1 MDMQTTLICIGI
13 VVISAVSILLISL
26 FGMKGKSYEEAIAE
40 QRKLPDDL
48 LLSKKDKSKDKKH
61 KNKSG
66 KKVKE
71 KKEKDEKDGKEEKQ
85 EHVQFEETP
94 QILPPELPLQEG
106 NKASKK
112 KGKPEKVKPILVN
125 KDEPLAI
132 ASEISSSQH
141 ILGETNHFE
150 LIQPKDDLELIRNH
164 SKENLSQINQI
175 NQSEPMVSKP
185 LKETP
190 TKLKKNVKEPI
201 KKKDENIKEEKKET
215 NVNVNVSPAIANKE
229 VVKEIKDQQKEAVV
243 KEVKEVVKDPVPAVQ
258 LPNKESKKTKK
269 KNDILAQI
277 GGDKDAV
284 NVSLLML
291 FIQKAELSR
300 SEIQIIIEQ
309 LLNMQMDN
317 PSEHSEWTEGRA
329 DPVIKLKKQLAEKE
343 KALTE
348 EHEASVAFQ
357 TKLKE
362 LRSEFNAER
371 SRLSANARQLE
382 EALNNKITEAQ
393 TLHTRM
399 QHILESHAAEKQ
411 GFARQIEQLQ
421 TKVNEDAA
429 IIHKMQE
436 DQGQTQGHLQ
446 QELINQRKQLEVQFA
461 QMHEAESTLKAQLA
475 QKHVEVQD
483 LQNELQVSCANSTAE
498 IEMLQQQLS
507 IMQGQLMHTEQQL
520 QHFKES
526 SDRLQDVARQLEESH
541 RAHADLD
548 HRLKNSHRHEQDL
561 QKQVNSLQAEL
572 NVVKV
577 EANEIS
583 SLKSELTKA
592 QTELLKMESELS
604 LSKNEANSE
613 AAEIIALNTALCD
626 IEEEL
631 KKCKEELEYVYNDL
645 KKSKEEV
652 KYTESIC
659 NDMKKELERL
669 NNDLDKMVG
678 NNAQLK
684 DEAVKYQNES
694 RKLQEE
700 LSQLKIMLA
709 KAHEQIKTNN
719 EAASEL
725 KVLKAEIQRLQIG
738 EKKSS
743 EIQIQVTRLQEE
755 KDRLSAQLVNFM
767 EMQKEIQKLREEN
780 ESLASQLTA
789 TTERPAAD
797 GHENGIEEKLQ
808 KNNIELLEHVNLL
821 AQKDSQLDGLRTE
834 LTHQEAELNKLNAQV
849 DALKSDMSNKN
860 SLVERLQNDLD
871 AQRSKNNELRTKN
884 WKVMEALSAAESRAK
899 SNNGKGIVDIA
910 QKIKAEQQEQTKAFL
925 QRVFPEIK
933 VTETSHEQW
942 LNAFENKVY
951 FFINTLKD
959 KTVVEVNPDIEKQN
973 IHLQEMVS
981 HYKKIIDDTEGM
993 LTKLQSHIESEET
1006 RWQALLQQKE
1016 SEVSNLR
1023 VELTELQTKLK
1034 TNEKFRDKVSELE
1047 AKLQDAQFLREQ
1059 TNAELSVLKVA
1070 QKSVANGNM
1079 CNHDLAAL
1087 EKLQEEKTWLSE
1099 ELQTERNKRATLDA
1113 SVAKLNALVETSE
1126 SSLTEEKNLVARLQ
1140 QEISQLKNEGC
1151 GGCSSSEQSMLN
1163 GPPTSDSPISEL
1175 NNRISEMQTPLAA
1188 QNLIAALE
1196 STFLKNTEFAN
1207 CSMTKSMN
1215 LVQSQQEIDNSSL
1228 TSKYSSKSCHMTDHN
1243 TQASWN
1249 PLNGQQHKKHKKKR
1263 KGGSRKK

>member
-1163 GPPTSDSPISEL
+1163 GPPTSDSPISE
-1175 NNRISEMQTPLAA
+1175 TPLAA

>member
-13 VVISAVSILLISL
+13 VIISAVSILLISL

-164 SKENLSQINQI
+164 SKENLSQMNQI

-201 KKKDENIKEEKKET
+201 KKKDEPIKEEKKET
-215 NVNVNVSPAIANKE
+215 NVNVNVSSAIANKE

-461 QMHEAESTLKAQLA
+461 QMHEAESTLKAQLT

-541 RAHADLD
+541 RAHAELD

-577 EANEIS
+577 EANEVS
-583 SLKSELTKA
+583 SLKSELTKV

-613 AAEIIALNTALCD
+613 AAEIIALNTTLCNR
-626 IEEEL
+626 EEEFQ
-631 KKCKEELEYVYNDL
+631 KCKEDLEFVYNDL

-709 KAHEQIKTNN
+709 KTHEQIKANN

-767 EMQKEIQKLREEN
+767 EIQKEIQKLREEN

-910 QKIKAEQQEQTKAFL
+910 QKIKAEHQEQTKAFL

-1006 RWQALLQQKE
+1006 RWQSLLQQKE

-1047 AKLQDAQFLREQ
+1047 AKLLDAQFLREQ

-1163 GPPTSDSPISEL
+1163 GPPTSDSPISE
-1175 NNRISEMQTPLAA
+1175 TPLAA

>member
-871 AQRSKNNELRTKN
+871 AQRSKNN
-884 WKVMEALSAAESRAK
+884 
-899 SNNGKGIVDIA
+899 DIA

-1163 GPPTSDSPISEL
+1163 GPPTSDSPISEQL

>member
-1163 GPPTSDSPISEL
+1163 GPPTSDSPISE
-1175 NNRISEMQTPLAA
+1175 
-1188 QNLIAALE
+1188 
-1196 STFLKNTEFAN
+1196 STKKSTAKRRRFAGWF
-1207 CSMTKSMN
+1207 KKK
-1215 LVQSQQEIDNSSL
+1215 V
-1228 TSKYSSKSCHMTDHN
+1228 TSKNK
-1243 TQASWN
+1243 
-1249 PLNGQQHKKHKKKR
+1249 LR
-1263 KGGSRKK
+1263 

>member
-1 MDMQTTLICIGI
+1 MDMQTTLVCIGAVI
-13 VVISAVSILLISL
+13 VSAVILCLSI
-26 FGMKGKSYEEAIAE
+26 FGIKEKSYEEAIAE

-48 LLSKKDKSKDKKH
+48 LLSKKDKSKEKKH

-71 KKEKDEKDGKEEKQ
+71 KKEEKEEKEEKDDKQ

-94 QILPPELPLQEG
+94 QILSSELPSQEG

-112 KGKPEKVKPILVN
+112 KGKPEKVKPILIN

-132 ASEISSSQH
+132 VTELSSSQPL
-141 ILGETNHFE
+141 LGETNHFE
-150 LIQPKDDLELIRNH
+150 LIQPKDDLELIRSH
-164 SKENLSQINQI
+164 SKENLQQI
-175 NQSEPMVSKP
+175 NQSESIASKSP
-185 LKETP
+185 KETP
-190 TKLKKNVKEPI
+190 TKMKRNIKEPI
-201 KKKDENIKEEKKET
+201 KKKDENVKEEKKET
-215 NVNVNVSPAIANKE
+215 NVNVNVLSTANKE
-229 VVKEIKDQQKEAVV
+229 GAKETKDQQKEAVI
-243 KEVKEVVKDPVPAVQ
+243 KDIKEVVKDPVQ
-258 LPNKESKKTKK
+258 LSNKESKKTKK

-300 SEIQIIIEQ
+300 SEIQILIDQ
-309 LLNMQMDN
+309 LLNKQLDN

-343 KALTE
+343 KALTD
-348 EHEASVAFQ
+348 EHEVSIAFQ
-357 TKLKE
+357 NKVKE
-362 LRSEFNAER
+362 LRAEFNAEK

-421 TKVNEDAA
+421 TKVNEDTA

-436 DQGQTQGHLQ
+436 DQGQTQGHMQ
-446 QELINQRKQLEVQFA
+446 QELIAQRKQMEVQFA
-461 QMHEAESTLKAQLA
+461 QMHENETALKGQLA
-475 QKHVEVQD
+475 QKHVEVQE
-483 LQNELQVSCANSTAE
+483 LQNELQVSCANSAAE

-507 IMQGQLMHTEQQL
+507 IMQGQLIHTEQQL
-520 QHFKES
+520 QHFKET

-548 HRLKNSHRHEQDL
+548 HRFKNSHLHEQEL
-561 QKQVNSLQAEL
+561 QKQVNSLQTEL

-577 EANEIS
+577 KANEVS
-583 SLKSELTKA
+583 SLKSELTKVHA
-592 QTELLKMESELS
+592 ELVKVESELS
-604 LSKNEANSE
+604 TLKTTLSSR
-613 AAEIIALNTALCD
+613 
-626 IEEEL
+626 EEEL
-631 KKCKEELEYVYNDL
+631 KKSKEELDFIYNDL

-652 KYTESIC
+652 KHAESRY
-659 NDMKKELERL
+659 NDMKKKLEGLR
-669 NNDLDKMVG
+669 NDFDKAVSNM
-678 NNAQLK
+678 AQLK
-684 DEAVKYQNES
+684 DEAVKYQNDS

-700 LSQLKIMLA
+700 ITQLQIVLA
-709 KAHEQIKTNN
+709 KAHEQIQAND
-719 EAASEL
+719 EAGNEL
-725 KVLKAEIQRLQIG
+725 KVLKAEIQRFQTG
-738 EKKSS
+738 EKKSN
-743 EIQIQVTRLQEE
+743 ETQIQIARLQEE
-755 KDRLSAQLVNFM
+755 NDRLSAQLVNFM
-767 EMQKEIQKLREEN
+767 EMQKEIKKLHEEN

-789 TTERPAAD
+789 TTERHAAD

-808 KNNIELLEHVNLL
+808 KNNTELLEHANLL
-821 AQKDSQLDGLRTE
+821 AQKDSQLDALKTE
-834 LTHQEAELNKLNAQV
+834 LTHKEAKLNQLNAQV
-849 DALKSDMSNKN
+849 DALQSDMSNQN
-860 SLVERLQNDLD
+860 SLVARLQNDLD

-899 SNNGKGIVDIA
+899 SNNGKGIVDA
-910 QKIKAEQQEQTKAFL
+910 TQKIKAEQQELTKAFL

-951 FFINTLKD
+951 SFINTLKD
-959 KTVVEVNPDIEKQN
+959 KNIMDINTDIEKQN
-973 IHLQEMVS
+973 KNLQGMVS
-981 HYKKIIDDTEGM
+981 HYKQIIDDTEGM
-993 LTKLQSHIESEET
+993 LNKLQSYIESEET
-1006 RWQALLQQKE
+1006 RWQTQLQQKE
-1016 SEVSNLR
+1016 SEVCNLR
-1023 VELTELQTKLK
+1023 LELTELQTKLN
-1034 TNEKFRDKVSELE
+1034 TNEKFREKISELE
-1047 AKLQDAQFLREQ
+1047 AKLQDAQSLREQ

-1087 EKLQEEKTWLSE
+1087 EKLQEEKTRLSE
-1099 ELQTERNKRATLDA
+1099 ELQMERNKRATLDA
-1113 SVAKLNALVETSE
+1113 SVAKLHALVESSE
-1126 SSLTEEKNLVARLQ
+1126 SSLAQEKNLVTRLQ
-1140 QEISQLKNEGC
+1140 QEISQLKNEVC

-1163 GPPTSDSPISEL
+1163 GPPTSDSPMSEQL

-1188 QNLIAALE
+1188 QSLIAALQ
-1196 STFLKNTEFAN
+1196 STLLKNTEFAN
-1207 CSMTKSMN
+1207 CPMTKSMN

-1243 TQASWN
+1243 TQANWN
-1249 PLNGQQHKKHKKKR
+1249 PLIGQQHKKHKKKR
-1263 KGGSRKK
+1263 KGGSGKK

>member
-13 VVISAVSILLISL
+13 VIISAVSILLISL

-164 SKENLSQINQI
+164 SKENLSQMNQI

-201 KKKDENIKEEKKET
+201 KKKDEPIKEEKKET
-215 NVNVNVSPAIANKE
+215 NVNVNVSSAIANKE

-461 QMHEAESTLKAQLA
+461 QMHEAESTLKAQLT

-541 RAHADLD
+541 RAHAELD

-577 EANEIS
+577 EANEVS
-583 SLKSELTKA
+583 SLKSELTKV

-613 AAEIIALNTALCD
+613 AAEIIALNTTLCNR
-626 IEEEL
+626 EEEFQ
-631 KKCKEELEYVYNDL
+631 KCKEDLEFVYNDL

-709 KAHEQIKTNN
+709 KTHEQIKANN

-767 EMQKEIQKLREEN
+767 EIQKEIQKLREEN

-871 AQRSKNNELRTKN
+871 AQRSKNN
-884 WKVMEALSAAESRAK
+884 
-899 SNNGKGIVDIA
+899 DIA
-910 QKIKAEQQEQTKAFL
+910 QKIKAEHQEQTKAFL

-1006 RWQALLQQKE
+1006 RWQSLLQQKE

-1047 AKLQDAQFLREQ
+1047 AKLLDAQFLREQ

-1163 GPPTSDSPISEL
+1163 GPPTSDSPISEQL

>member
-13 VVISAVSILLISL
+13 VIISAVSILLISL

-164 SKENLSQINQI
+164 SKENLSQMNQI

-201 KKKDENIKEEKKET
+201 KKKDEPIKEEKKET
-215 NVNVNVSPAIANKE
+215 NVNVNVSSAIANKE

-461 QMHEAESTLKAQLA
+461 QMHEAESTLKAQLT

-541 RAHADLD
+541 RAHAELD

-577 EANEIS
+577 EANEVS
-583 SLKSELTKA
+583 SLKSELTKV

-613 AAEIIALNTALCD
+613 AAEIIALNTTLCNR
-626 IEEEL
+626 EEEFQ
-631 KKCKEELEYVYNDL
+631 KCKEDLEFVYNDL

-709 KAHEQIKTNN
+709 KTHEQIKANN

-767 EMQKEIQKLREEN
+767 EIQKEIQKLREEN

-910 QKIKAEQQEQTKAFL
+910 QKIKAEHQEQTKAFL

-1006 RWQALLQQKE
+1006 RWQSLLQQKE

-1047 AKLQDAQFLREQ
+1047 AKLLDAQFLREQ

-1163 GPPTSDSPISEL
+1163 GPPTSDSPISE
-1175 NNRISEMQTPLAA
+1175 
-1188 QNLIAALE
+1188 
-1196 STFLKNTEFAN
+1196 STKKSTAKRRRFAGWF
-1207 CSMTKSMN
+1207 KKK
-1215 LVQSQQEIDNSSL
+1215 V
-1228 TSKYSSKSCHMTDHN
+1228 TSKNK
-1243 TQASWN
+1243 
-1249 PLNGQQHKKHKKKR
+1249 LR
-1263 KGGSRKK
+1263 

>member
-1 MDMQTTLICIGI
+1 MDMQTTLVCIGAVI
-13 VVISAVSILLISL
+13 VSAIILCLSI
-26 FGMKGKSYEEAIAE
+26 FGIKEKSYEEAIAE

-48 LLSKKDKSKDKKH
+48 LLSKKDKSKEKKH

-71 KKEKDEKDGKEEKQ
+71 KKEEKEDKEEKDEKQ

-94 QILPPELPLQEG
+94 QILSSELPLQEG

-125 KDEPLAI
+125 KDEPSAI
-132 ASEISSSQH
+132 VTELSSSQPL
-141 ILGETNHFE
+141 LGETNHFE
-150 LIQPKDDLELIRNH
+150 LIQPKDDLELIRSH
-164 SKENLSQINQI
+164 SKENLQQI
-175 NQSEPMVSKP
+175 NQSESIASKSP
-185 LKETP
+185 KETP
-190 TKLKKNVKEPI
+190 TKVKRNNKEPI

-215 NVNVNVSPAIANKE
+215 NLNVNAPSAANKE
-229 VVKEIKDQQKEAVV
+229 GVKETKDQQKEAVI
-243 KEVKEVVKDPVPAVQ
+243 KDIKEVVKDPVPSVQ
-258 LPNKESKKTKK
+258 LSNKESKKTKK

-300 SEIQIIIEQ
+300 SEIQILIDQ
-309 LLNMQMDN
+309 LLNKQLDN

-343 KALTE
+343 KALTD
-348 EHEASVAFQ
+348 EHEVSIAFQ
-357 TKLKE
+357 NKVKE
-362 LRSEFNAER
+362 LRAEFNAEK
-371 SRLSANARQLE
+371 SRLSANVRQLE

-421 TKVNEDAA
+421 TKVNEDSA

-436 DQGQTQGHLQ
+436 DQGQTQGHMQ
-446 QELINQRKQLEVQFA
+446 QELIAQRKQMEVQFA
-461 QMHEAESTLKAQLA
+461 QMHENETALKGQLA
-475 QKHVEVQD
+475 QKHVEVQE

-507 IMQGQLMHTEQQL
+507 IMQGQLIHTEQQL
-520 QHFKES
+520 QHFKET

-561 QKQVNSLQAEL
+561 QKQVNSLQTEL

-577 EANEIS
+577 EANEVS
-583 SLKSELTKA
+583 SLKSELTKV
-592 QTELLKMESELS
+592 QGELLKVESELS
-604 LSKNEANSE
+604 TLKTTLSSR
-613 AAEIIALNTALCD
+613 
-626 IEEEL
+626 EEEL
-631 KKCKEELEYVYNDL
+631 TKCKEEFDFIYNDL

-652 KYTESIC
+652 NHAESRY
-659 NDMKKELERL
+659 NDMKNKLEGLR
-669 NNDLDKMVG
+669 NDFDKAVTNM
-678 NNAQLK
+678 AQLK
-684 DEAVKYQNES
+684 DEAVKYQNDS

-700 LSQLKIMLA
+700 ITQLQIILA
-709 KAHEQIKTNN
+709 KAHEQIQANN
-719 EAASEL
+719 EAGSEL
-725 KVLKAEIQRLQIG
+725 KVLKAEIQRLQTE

-743 EIQIQVTRLQEE
+743 ETQIQITRLQEE
-755 KDRLSAQLVNFM
+755 NDRLSAQLVNFM
-767 EMQKEIQKLREEN
+767 EMQKEIKKLHEEN

-789 TTERPAAD
+789 TTERHAAD

-808 KNNIELLEHVNLL
+808 KNDTELLEHANLL
-821 AQKDSQLDGLRTE
+821 AQKDSQLDALKTE
-834 LTHQEAELNKLNAQV
+834 LTHKEAKLNQLNAQV
-849 DALKSDMSNKN
+849 DALQSDMSNQN
-860 SLVERLQNDLD
+860 SLVARLQNDLD

-899 SNNGKGIVDIA
+899 SNNGKGIVDTT
-910 QKIKAEQQEQTKAFL
+910 QKIKAEQQELTKAFL

-951 FFINTLKD
+951 SFINTLKD
-959 KTVVEVNPDIEKQN
+959 KNIMDINPDIEKQN
-973 IHLQEMVS
+973 KKLQGMVS
-981 HYKKIIDDTEGM
+981 HYKQIIDDTEGM
-993 LTKLQSHIESEET
+993 LNKLQSYIESEET
-1006 RWQALLQQKE
+1006 RWQTQLQQKE
-1016 SEVSNLR
+1016 SEVCNLR
-1023 VELTELQTKLK
+1023 LELTELQTKLS
-1034 TNEKFRDKVSELE
+1034 TNEKFREKISELE
-1047 AKLQDAQFLREQ
+1047 AKLQDAQSLREQ
-1059 TNAELSVLKVA
+1059 TNAELSILKVA

-1079 CNHDLAAL
+1079 CNHDLVAL
-1087 EKLQEEKTWLSE
+1087 EKLQEEKTRLSE
-1099 ELQTERNKRATLDA
+1099 ELQMERNKRATLDA
-1113 SVAKLNALVETSE
+1113 SVAKLHALVESSE
-1126 SSLTEEKNLVARLQ
+1126 SSLAQEKNLVTRLQ
-1140 QEISQLKNEGC
+1140 QEISQLKNEVC

-1163 GPPTSDSPISEL
+1163 GPPTSDSPMSE
-1175 NNRISEMQTPLAA
+1175 TPLAA
-1188 QNLIAALE
+1188 QSLIAALQ
-1196 STFLKNTEFAN
+1196 STLLKNTEFAN
-1207 CSMTKSMN
+1207 CPMTKSMN

-1249 PLNGQQHKKHKKKR
+1249 PLIGQQHKKHKKKR
-1263 KGGSRKK
+1263 KA